1 MENKVIYMAK
11 NYSKYYKKAS
21 EAKAYPQGAV
31 NLFYHIDISNMPV
44 WGVWGRG
51 GIVHNI
57 IVVV

>member
-1 MENKVIYMAK
+1 MAK

-21 EAKAYPQGAV
+21 EAKPYPQGVV

-44 WGVWGRG
+44 WGVWGKR

-57 IVVV
+57 TLVV